1 MFEVS
6 ISEDAVKW
14 CPACGA
20 VWGRWTCGL
29 ELPGRH
35 SGSHAPSPA
44 GGDTTV
50 LQSVFVVE
58 PGGAAAWAAVVDMSA
73 AAQVALHPS
82 AVCLE

>member
-1 MFEVS
+1 MVPSVWCSVGEV
-6 ISEDAVKW
+6 DMWARAAR
-14 CPACGA
+14 PAQR
-20 VWGRWTCGL
+20 VTRTL
-29 ELPGRH
+29 
-35 SGSHAPSPA
+35 PA
-44 GGDTTV
+44 GGDTV